1 MTVYQSLFGRAKI
14 KIRARADNT
23 YTFQIADSFDSNGDP
38 VNPVDIS
45 NWTGGSADLHTN
57 PAGSL
62 STDPPIASATVAIVD
77 GPKGKWSVR
86 VDRTVSD
93 ALQTASAIV
102 GLMDCFFNDAA
113 GDRQK
118 VAEVHWTLNPAT
130 TLTFN

>member
-14 KIRARADNT
+14 KIRARADTT
-23 YTFQIADSFDSNGDP
+23 YTFQIADSFDENGDP
-38 VNPVDIS
+38 VNPLDIQ
-45 NWTGGSADLHTN
+45 NWSGGWADLHTN

-77 GPKGKWSVR
+77 GPNGKYSVR

-93 ALQTASAIV
+93 TLQTALAIT
-102 GLMDCFFNDAA
+102 GLMDVFFDDAS

-118 VAEVHWTLNPAT
+118 VGEIIWTLNPAT
-130 TLTFN
+130 TLTF